1 MKAPVV
7 GLLLVPL
14 LLGTSGCQRRDHT
27 NSDGRTVAPTSGYT
41 VGAQLTTADGRE
53 RTYHLYVPGDL
64 PEGPVPLL
72 IALHG
77 GVGSGTQFERTSGFD
92 ALADEHG
99 FLVAY
104 PDGVGVGPT
113 DALRTWNG
121 GHCCGRAARDQVD
134 DVGFVRELID
144 TLETKYAIDP
154 LRVFAAGHSNGGIL
168 SYRLACEL
176 SDRIVAVGLQ
186 SGSLGID
193 ECRPDH
199 PVSLLHIHGD
209 ADTNHPID
217 GGQGTTG
224 ISGVDFRS
232 ARTSVSDFAAVDG
245 CPAPAVVATDAT
257 NRDLTVSTWSPCADG
272 TEVRFIEVD
281 GARHPWMGHRSEAPH
296 MTGDAYMGID
306 AGVVVV
312 EFLLS
317 HPRRG

>member
-1 MKAPVV
+1 VKAPVV

-14 LLGTSGCQRRDHT
+14 LLGTVGCRWRDRT
-27 NSDGRTVAPTSGYT
+27 NSDSQTVTPTSGYT
-41 VGAQLTTADGRE
+41 IGAHLTTADGRE
-53 RTYHLYVPGDL
+53 RTYRLYVPGDL

-77 GVGSGTQFERTSGFD
+77 GVGSAAQFERTSGFD

-99 FLVAY
+99 FLVVY

-121 GHCCGRAARDQVD
+121 GYCCGRAARDQVD
-134 DVGFVRELID
+134 DVAFVRRLID
-144 TLETKYAIDP
+144 TLEAEYAIDP
-154 LRVFAAGHSNGGIL
+154 LRVFAAGHSNGGIM

-176 SDRIVAVGLQ
+176 SERIVAVGLQ

-193 ECRPDH
+193 GCRPDH
-199 PVSLLHIHGD
+199 PVSLLHIHGN

-217 GGQGTTG
+217 GGYGTTS

-232 ARTSVSDFAAVDG
+232 ARTSVSDFAAADG
-245 CPAPAVVATDAT
+245 CPAQAVVATDAT

-272 TEVRFIEVD
+272 TAVRFIEVD
-281 GARHPWMGHRSEAPH
+281 GAGHPWMGHHSEAPR

-306 AGVVVV
+306 AGAVVV
-312 EFLLS
+312 EFLLA